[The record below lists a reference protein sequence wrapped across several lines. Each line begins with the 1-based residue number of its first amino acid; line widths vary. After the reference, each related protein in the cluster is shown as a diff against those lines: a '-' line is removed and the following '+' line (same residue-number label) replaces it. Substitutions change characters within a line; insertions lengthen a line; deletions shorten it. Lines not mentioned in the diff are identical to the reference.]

1 MKSVY
6 IAVTDL
12 TFPEKLE
19 DKYCK
24 FRPVVSLR
32 YKDSNDK
39 TTYARE
45 VLPGLG
51 KRDYWECEKDN
62 KNKDGYV
69 RHDTLPKV
77 DMENKLDISKREITF
92 DDLDIKTF
100 DRIEVEIFDIDIKVG
115 WEVTVSKLATLIP
128 ADALAL
134 LNPALPP
141 TLMLVKAAVEK
152 ATGKNVSDLEK
163 GLISKLIGKE
173 DGAARSIFAR
183 SQQLTNPPQ
192 TSVTLAGPGTQ
203 GDYSISL
210 EIEVS

>member
-6 IAVTDL
+6 IAITDL

-32 YKDSNDK
+32 YKDSNNK

-62 KNKDGYV
+62 KNKDSYV

-77 DMENKLDISKREITF
+77 DADKLDIMKREITF
-92 DDLDIKTF
+92 EGLDIKSF
-100 DRIEVEIFDIDIKVG
+100 DRIEIEIFDIDIKVG

-128 ADALAL
+128 ADTLAL
-134 LNPALPP
+134 INPALPP
-141 TLMLVKAAVEK
+141 TLILIKKAYEK
-152 ATGKNVSDLEK
+152 ASGKSVSDLEK
-163 GLISKLIGKE
+163 GLVSKLIGKE
-173 DGAARSIFAR
+173 DGAARSIFAK
-183 SQQLTNPPQ
+183 SQPLTNPPQ
-192 TSVTLAGPGTQ
+192 TSVTLTGPGTQ
-203 GDYSISL
+203 GNYSVTL
-210 EIEVS
+210 EIGVG

>member
-6 IAVTDL
+6 IAITDL

-69 RHDTLPKV
+69 RHDTLSKV
-77 DMENKLDISKREITF
+77 DMENKLDISKREIAF

-100 DRIEVEIFDIDIKVG
+100 ERIEVEIFDIDIKVG

-128 ADALAL
+128 ENAMAL
-134 LNPALPP
+134 LMPGLPP
-141 TLMLVKAAVEK
+141 TFMLVKAAIEK
-152 ATGKNVSDLEK
+152 ATGKAMPNQKE
-163 GLISKLIGKE
+163 LIGKLVGKE

-183 SQQLTNPPQ
+183 SQTLTNPPQ
-192 TSVTLAGPGTQ
+192 TEITLAGPGTQ
-203 GDYSISL
+203 GDYSVSL

>member
-1 MKSVY
+1 MNSVY
-6 IAVTDL
+6 IAITDL
-12 TFPEKLE
+12 TFPDKLE

-39 TTYARE
+39 TAYARH

-77 DMENKLDISKREITF
+77 DMENKLDISQREITF
-92 DDLDIKTF
+92 DDLDIKSF
-100 DRIEVEIFDIDIKVG
+100 ERIEVEIFDIDIKVG
-115 WEVTVSKLATLIP
+115 WEVTLANLATMIP
-128 ADALAL
+128 DNAMAL
-134 LNPALPP
+134 LMPGLPP
-141 TLMLVKAAVEK
+141 TFMMVKAAVEK
-152 ATGKNVSDLEK
+152 ATGKSVPNQKE
-163 GLISKLIGKE
+163 LISKLVGKE

-183 SQQLTNPPQ
+183 SQTLTNPPQ

-203 GDYSISL
+203 GNFSVGL

>member
-1 MKSVY
+1 MNSVN
-6 IAVTDL
+6 ITITDL
-12 TFPEKLE
+12 TFPDKLE

-128 ADALAL
+128 ADALTL

-152 ATGKNVSDLEK
+152 ATGKNVKDLEK
-163 GLISKLIGKE
+163 GLISKLVGKE

-183 SQQLTNPPQ
+183 SQTLTNPPQ

-203 GDYSISL
+203 GNYSVSL
-210 EIEVS
+210 EIEVD

>member
-1 MKSVY
+1 MNSVY
-6 IAVTDL
+6 IAITDL
-12 TFPEKLE
+12 TFPANLE

-39 TTYARE
+39 ATYARE

-77 DMENKLDISKREITF
+77 DMENKLDISKREIQF
-92 DDLDIKTF
+92 DDLDIKSF
-100 DRIEVEIFDIDIKVG
+100 ERIEVEIFDIDIKVG

-128 ADALAL
+128 PDAAAL
-134 LNPALPP
+134 LIPGLPP
-141 TLMLVKAAVEK
+141 TFMLVKAAVEK
-152 ATGKNVSDLEK
+152 ATGKNVKDLEK
-163 GLISKLIGKE
+163 SLISKLIGKE

-183 SQQLTNPPQ
+183 SQKLENPPQ
-192 TSVTLAGPGTQ
+192 TEITLSGPGTQ
-203 GDYSISL
+203 GDYSVSL

>member
-6 IAVTDL
+6 IAITDL
-12 TFPEKLE
+12 TFPDKLE

-77 DMENKLDISKREITF
+77 DMDNKLDISKREITF

-100 DRIEVEIFDIDIKVG
+100 DRIEIEIFDIDIKVG
-115 WEVTVSKLATLIP
+115 WEVTVSKLTTLIP
-128 ADALAL
+128 ENAMAL
-134 LNPALPP
+134 LMPGLPP
-141 TLMLVKAAVEK
+141 TFMLVKAAIEK
-152 ATGKNVSDLEK
+152 ATGKAMPNQKE
-163 GLISKLIGKE
+163 LIGKLVGKE
-173 DGAARSIFAR
+173 DGAARSIFVK
-183 SQQLTNPPQ
+183 SQTLKNPPQ
-192 TSVTLAGPGTQ
+192 ENVTLAGPGTQ
-203 GDYSISL
+203 GDYSVTL
-210 EIEVS
+210 TIEVD